1 MSSSVHVNNKNKN
14 KNILVLSEALTADT
28 EYPIDFTQSG
38 KKIVLSLHYNGSN
51 SFLYVDTVKMYQF
64 KIKYS
69 ELKPYPFW
77 WGNISKD
84 FTIDK
89 MKKAGLKQSV
99 KPFSV
104 EHDTID
110 TSNILNI
117 YRCLI
122 KKHGIK

>member
-14 KNILVLSEALTADT
+14 KNILFQSEALTADT

-64 KIKYS
+64 KAKCS

-77 WGNISKD
+77 WGNILKD

-110 TSNILNI
+110 TSNISNI
-117 YRCLI
+117 
-122 KKHGIK
+122 